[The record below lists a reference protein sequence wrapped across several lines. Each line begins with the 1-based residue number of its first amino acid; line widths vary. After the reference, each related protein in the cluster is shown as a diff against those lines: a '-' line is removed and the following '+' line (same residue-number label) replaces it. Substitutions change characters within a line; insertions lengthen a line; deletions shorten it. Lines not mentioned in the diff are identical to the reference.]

1 MVSRDAFYAYQGMN
15 AFSQLCSSQPHKGPH
30 PADPTGLHPLLLC
43 PALWG
48 ALFSSMCQKMDE
60 NAGIFYRETFA
71 SVHESTLPRSQTL
84 SPTLSHSVPEEH
96 LCHILRVRKLRQK
109 VIASPKVT
117 QLVSMRTRTLT
128 PGFWLQVREP
138 SNKHV
143 LTFIQMPGQFVYP
156 DTQQ

>member
-1 MVSRDAFYAYQGMN
+1 MN
-15 AFSQLCSSQPHKGPH
+15 AFSQLCSSQPHKGLH

-48 ALFSSMCQKMDE
+48 ALFSSMGQKMDE
-60 NAGIFYRETFA
+60 NAGIFTGNLRCQ
-71 SVHESTLPRSQTL
+71 VHRLFHLLYLIQF
-84 SPTLSHSVPEEH
+84 PEEH
-96 LCHILRVRKLRQK
+96 LCHILQVRKLRQK

-117 QLVSMRTRTLT
+117 QLVNMRTRTLT

-138 SNKHV
+138 SNKHI
-143 LTFIQMPGQFVYP
+143 LTFIQMPGQSVYP